1 MDQIKVILAIFNSWE
16 NNPRKSSDNCA
27 TQDKS
32 RLFTWK
38 VIFLENLAQDQSR
51 KFSKRQSDIDL

>member
-1 MDQIKVILAIFNSWE
+1 MDQIKVILAIFDSWK
-16 NNPRKSSDNCA
+16 NNPRKSSENCA